1 MIGIT
6 SSLMVFLKCIIHSD
20 GSNYP
25 QVFKNY
31 RGRDTFFH
39 LFYSIFFLNTE
50 LISGQKLLPKLYKY
64 RTRYLIILYLFVY
77 PKEK

>member
-39 LFYSIFFLNTE
+39 LFYSSFFFKQ
-50 LISGQKLLPKLYKY
+50 S
-64 RTRYLIILYLFVY
+64 LYLGKNY
-77 PKEK
+77 YQNCINIEPDI